1 MLQRFPALALC
12 LSGVLALS
20 AAPVIAQCQ
29 LFQADASEYSAH
41 QQLALAVDLDGDL
54 LVAGAPRCCLGS
66 LRVPEDPH
74 RLPGTRRDSQR
85 KLPCR
90 QGPEGRRSRP
100 LVVIRATG
108 F

>member
-66 LRVPEDPH
+66 LR
-74 RLPGTRRDSQR
+74 